1 MLSIRVL
8 IIGGN
13 VGGLAS
19 AISFRRAGHEVI
31 VFETRNS
38 VAPVRRQPKY
48 QFSLVLTRRMFIN
61 RRSLVVLDCHLISPR
76 FYIIGVMRDDFEKWH
91 LNQQL
96 LISDCVSMICIVFFF
111 DHR

>member
-1 MLSIRVL
+1 MVSLPLFHFDELVMKLLSL
-8 IIGGN
+8 K
-13 VGGLAS
+13 L
-19 AISFRRAGHEVI
+19 
-31 VFETRNS
+31 ETLSHRYVVNQI
-38 VAPVRRQPKY
+38 PILFGFNKKNI
-48 QFSLVLTRRMFIN
+48 IN

-76 FYIIGVMRDDFEKWH
+76 FYIIGVMRDDFDEWH